1 MANFKR
7 TLKQRVKSIIRAAR
21 GKNLETL
28 TLGVEIKHCSDCNK
42 ISVADKGTAKVK
54 MIECYCCPAE
64 KFCEGNVAKLGC
76 KGVFKLWLEA
86 EENTEPPKP
95 EKPNMFVS
103 DMVDLDQPKPAHIPT
118 PTWNR
123 MRKEFNK
130 IFEDDTDE

>member
-1 MANFKR
+1 MKNFDRIRNFDIDQMAEFLA
-7 TLKQRVKSIIRAAR
+7 TCT
-21 GKNLETL
+21 ETL
-28 TLGVEIKHCSDCNK
+28 EQ
-42 ISVADKGTAKVK
+42 
-54 MIECYCCPAE
+54 CYCCPAE

-103 DMVDLDQPKPAHIPT
+103 DMVDLDQPKPTHIPT